1 MPQKFPNHYRR
12 IPVRELFDSASKH
25 GHYSHP
31 WQVYR
36 LPAKYKEQTR
46 RMGNCMRASGIRR
59 SPNTQVYL
67 RDGPSLEKPIAL
79 AHHRHQQ
86 VINELRL
93 EEKLPSCILGD
104 RHTLGEDQNIDWT
117 VAMADPFAILCDH
130 MRKLDLNP
138 EVVVEPYPKSP
149 TSLRVVSLSAKDSD
163 EDWISSMFANA
174 ELLQDLTAT
183 CDIALQNQG
192 KLLVIEP
199 KTFYITEDNTLSSLS
214 AQFGS
219 LRCLAMDCNWDISHS
234 LPGKKALTTKPE
246 GLSTKRFMDGPED
259 ALEDVPGNTA
269 ESSSEE

>member
-1 MPQKFPNHYRR
+1 
-12 IPVRELFDSASKH
+12 
-25 GHYSHP
+25 
-31 WQVYR
+31 
-36 LPAKYKEQTR
+36 
-46 RMGNCMRASGIRR
+46 MGNCMRASGIRR

-79 AHHRHQQ
+79 AHHHHQQ

-93 EEKLPSCILGD
+93 EEKLPSRILGD

-246 GLSTKRFMDGPED
+246 GLSTKCFVDGPED

>member
-12 IPVRELFDSASKH
+12 IPVREIFDSASKH
-25 GHYSHP
+25 GHYSRP

-36 LPAKYKEQTR
+36 LPEKYKEQTR
-46 RMGNCMRASGIRR
+46 RMGNCMRASGIRS

-67 RDGPSLEKPIAL
+67 RDGPSMEKPIAL

-86 VINELRL
+86 VVNELKL
-93 EEKLPSCILGD
+93 EEKLPSRILGD

-174 ELLQDLTAT
+174 ALLQDLTAT

-199 KTFYITEDNTLSSLS
+199 KTFYITEDNTLSSLA

-234 LPGKKALTTKPE
+234 LPGKKALTTKPA
-246 GLSTKRFMDGPED
+246 GLSAMRFADGPGD
-259 ALEDVPGNTA
+259 DTEDVPGNTA
-269 ESSSEE
+269 DSSSEE